1 VLVLS
6 RKKGESIM
14 VSDNIEFTILEVE
27 GDTVKIGVSAPK
39 DIEIH
44 RKEVYISIQKSNIE
58 ASGDREELIKKL
70 AIWKE

>member
-1 VLVLS
+1 MLVLS